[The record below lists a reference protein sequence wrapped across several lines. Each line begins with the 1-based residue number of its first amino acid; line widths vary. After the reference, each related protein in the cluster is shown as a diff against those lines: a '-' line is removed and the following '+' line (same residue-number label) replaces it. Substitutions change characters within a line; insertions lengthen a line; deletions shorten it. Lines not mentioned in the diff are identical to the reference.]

1 MQALLSK
8 NNTMPCHYL
17 LLSTAVFSSCSHV
30 MSCSKVSLLVPTFC
44 YPLWMVPMP
53 MSNIMLCHTGLHMA
67 CHHVIMSLSCHA
79 IYSVVCLLVATHGLE
94 SPCHVPVDAGPA
106 LAADWAQLWW
116 PWRILRIASPHPA
129 HRHHHHHSHS
139 RCRPNFEVAFTIF
152 REDTQKQILLKLAAY
167 RLLRITHF
175 RIFYKSPLKIN
186 WDACL
191 QSHHRQAVRIG

>member
-1 MQALLSK
+1 M
-8 NNTMPCHYL
+8 
-17 LLSTAVFSSCSHV
+17 SCHV
-30 MSCSKVSLLVPTFC
+30 MSCHAVRCPYSSLLVAIHNGWSPCPCPTSC
-44 YPLWMVPMP
+44 YAMQGYTW
-53 MSNIMLCHTGLHMA
+53 
-67 CHHVIMSLSCHA
+67 HVIMSLSCYA

-139 RCRPNFEVAFTIF
+139 RCRPNFEVAYTIF
-152 REDTQKQILLKLAAY
+152 REDTLKQILLKVAAY

-191 QSHHRQAVRIG
+191 QSHHWQVVRMG

>member
-1 MQALLSK
+1 
-8 NNTMPCHYL
+8 
-17 LLSTAVFSSCSHV
+17 
-30 MSCSKVSLLVPTFC
+30 MSCSKVSLLVPTCC
-44 YPLWMVPMP
+44 YPQWMVPIP
-53 MSNIMLCHTGLHMA
+53 MSHIMLCHTGLHMA

-139 RCRPNFEVAFTIF
+139 RCRPNFGVAYTIF
-152 REDTQKQILLKLAAY
+152 REDTQKHLLIEKPPITNYTLQN
-167 RLLRITHF
+167 LLRHTMY
-175 RIFYKSPLKIN
+175 YKWL
-186 WDACL
+186 
-191 QSHHRQAVRIG
+191 